1 MTVVHRSSR
10 VSALLRHVDDAR
22 QTRQGECVRLL
33 SELAPRLHAAR
44 MAERDRDRHL
54 ARRFNVFKYLREDE
68 FGLSRI
74 ISDLLDP
81 DAEHGQGT
89 KFLEAMLG
97 VFPET
102 RRRFGALRPTGY
114 ESDQSND
121 GALDHDGRPH
131 RHHRGHPFGD
141 GSFLPCMEN
150 KPYAHDLPGRK
161 LKGARS

>member
-1 MTVVHRSSR
+1 MTVVHRAASPHSCDMWTTPGKPARASACVSCQNWRRACIRPEWPSATATAIWRADSR
-10 VSALLRHVDDAR
+10 
-22 QTRQGECVRLL
+22 C
-33 SELAPRLHAAR
+33 SE
-44 MAERDRDRHL
+44 
-54 ARRFNVFKYLREDE
+54 YLREDE
-68 FGLSRI
+68 LGRSRI

-97 VFPET
+97 VFPRNSQT
-102 RRRFGALRPTGY
+102 IRRATANRY

-141 GSFLPCMEN
+141 GSFLPCIREQAVR
-150 KPYAHDLPGRK
+150 P
-161 LKGARS
+161 RSAGPQIEGSP